1 MSVVRGLWSNV
12 MTLKLGIIDYLN
24 CQPINWRISE
34 RLPRVEFVHGV
45 PTALN
50 RSLLDGTLAIAP
62 ISAYEYARHAD
73 ELLVVGGLSIAT
85 IGAVNSVNVF
95 SWQPDPVEWHAQPI
109 ALTTHSA
116 TSVNLL
122 RVLCERHY
130 GVAPA
135 WQPMTPDL
143 DMMLA
148 RAAAALMI
156 GDKALIEA
164 TVRRRVLRGR
174 GRRSLPYL
182 FDLGDEWLKTT
193 GLPFTFAVWC
203 VRRDRADEVHAAGI
217 VPALHEAKF
226 EGLRHID
233 EIARN
238 YAPRLGLP
246 AGVCAKYLR
255 DLRYDLQPND
265 LDGLYTFLTWAIPDF
280 RRERVEWFDEIVQ
293 PVAV

>member
-1 MSVVRGLWSNV
+1 
-12 MTLKLGIIDYLN
+12 MTLRLGIIDYLN
-24 CQPINWRISE
+24 CQPINWRMAE
-34 RLPRVEFVHGV
+34 RLPQVEFFHGV

-50 RSLLDGTLAIAP
+50 QALIDGHIAVAP
-62 ISAYEYARHAD
+62 ISAFEYARHAD

-95 SWQPDPVEWHAQPI
+95 SWLPDPREWDGQPI

-130 GVAPA
+130 EVTPTWTAM
-135 WQPMTPDL
+135 QPDL
-143 DMMLA
+143 DTMLA
-148 RAAAALMI
+148 QSAGALMI

-164 TVRRRVLRGR
+164 TVRRHI
-174 GRRSLPYL
+174 GRRGLPYF

-203 VRRDRADEVHAAGI
+203 VRRDRAEEVQEAGI
-217 VPALHEAKF
+217 IPALHEAKA
-226 EGLRHID
+226 EGMQHID
-233 EIARN
+233 EIAQQ

-255 DLRYDLQPND
+255 DLRYDLTERD
-265 LDGLYTFLTWAIPDF
+265 VAGLQTFLTWALPEF
-280 RRERVEWFDEIVQ
+280 RWQQVEWFNSFVQ
-293 PVAV
+293 AEVTA

>member
-1 MSVVRGLWSNV
+1 MALR
-12 MTLKLGIIDYLN
+12 LGIIDYLN
-24 CQPINWRISE
+24 CQPLNWRMAE
-34 RLPRVEFVHGV
+34 RLPGIEFMHGV

-50 RSLLDGTLAIAP
+50 HALIDGQIALAP

-85 IGAVNSVNVF
+85 LGAVNSVNVF
-95 SWQPDPVEWHAQPI
+95 SWQPDPVEWDGQQI

-116 TSVNLL
+116 TSVNLV

-130 GVAPA
+130 HVAPT
-135 WQPMTPDL
+135 WQSMSPDL
-143 DMMLA
+143 DTMLEHC
-148 RAAAALMI
+148 AAALMI

-164 TVRRRVLRGR
+164 TTRRHI
-174 GRRSLPYL
+174 GRRGLPYL

-203 VRRDRADEVHAAGI
+203 VRRDRAEEVHAAGI
-217 VPALHEAKF
+217 IPALHEAKA

-233 EIARN
+233 AIARQ

-255 DLRYDLQPND
+255 DLRYDLEPSD
-265 LDGLYTFLTWAIPDF
+265 VAGLRTFLTWALPTFDWAQ
-280 RRERVEWFDEIVQ
+280 VEWFEDVTLAL
-293 PVAV
+293 AV

>member
-1 MSVVRGLWSNV
+1 MKLR
-12 MTLKLGIIDYLN
+12 LGIIDYLN
-24 CQPINWRISE
+24 CQPINWNIAA
-34 RLPRVEFVHGV
+34 RLPEVEFFHGV

-50 RSLLDGTLAIAP
+50 AALLDGTVAVAP

-73 ELLVVGGLSIAT
+73 ELLVVNGLSIAT
-85 IGAVNSVNVF
+85 LGAVNSVNVF
-95 SWQPDPVEWHAQPI
+95 SWQPDPREWADQPI

-130 GVAPA
+130 DVTPR
-135 WQPMTPDL
+135 WQPMAPDL
-143 DMMLA
+143 DTMLA
-148 RAAAALMI
+148 QTSAALMI

-164 TVRRRVLRGR
+164 TVRRHI
-174 GRRSLPYL
+174 GRRGLPYL

-203 VRRDRADEVHAAGI
+203 VRRDRAEEVHAAGI
-217 VPALHEAKF
+217 VPALYGAKA
-226 EGLRHID
+226 EGVQHID
-233 EIARN
+233 AIAQQ

-255 DLRYDLQPND
+255 DLRFDLEPID
-265 LDGLYTFLTWAIPDF
+265 VDGLHTFLTWALPTF
-280 RRERVEWFDEIVQ
+280 QWQQVEWFEDLVGAAL
-293 PVAV
+293 V

>member
-1 MSVVRGLWSNV
+1 
-12 MTLKLGIIDYLN
+12 MTLHLGIIDYLN
-24 CQPINWRISE
+24 CQPINWRIGE
-34 RLPRVEFVHGV
+34 RLPDVGFVHGV

-50 RSLLDGTLAIAP
+50 QALLDGRVAVAP

-85 IGAVNSVNVF
+85 LGAVNSVNVF
-95 SWQPDPVEWHAQPI
+95 SWQPDPVEWHGQPI

-116 TSVNLL
+116 TSINLL

-130 GVAPA
+130 GVTPD

-143 DMMLA
+143 DGMLE

-164 TVRRRVLRGR
+164 TIRRHI
-174 GRRSLPYL
+174 GRRGLPYL

-203 VRRDRADEVHAAGI
+203 VRRDRAEEVHAAGI
-217 VPALHEAKF
+217 IPALHAAKA
-226 EGLRHID
+226 EGMRHID
-233 EIARN
+233 TIARQ

-255 DLRYDLQPND
+255 DLRFDLEQRD
-265 LDGLYTFLTWAIPDF
+265 VAGLRTFLTWALPDF
-280 RRERVEWFDEIVQ
+280 RWEQVEWFEDVVQ
-293 PVAV
+293 GAVV

>member
-1 MSVVRGLWSNV
+1 
-12 MTLKLGIIDYLN
+12 MTLRLGIIDYLN
-24 CQPINWRISE
+24 CQPINWRIAE
-34 RLPRVEFVHGV
+34 RLPGVEFLHGV

-50 RSLLDGTLAIAP
+50 QALLDGRVAVAP

-85 IGAVNSVNVF
+85 LGAVNSVNVF
-95 SWQPDPVEWHAQPI
+95 SWFPDPREWQDQPI

-130 GVAPA
+130 AVTPTWTAM
-135 WQPMTPDL
+135 QPDL
-143 DMMLA
+143 DTMLA
-148 RAAAALMI
+148 QCAGALMI

-164 TVRRRVLRGR
+164 TVRRHI
-174 GRRSLPYL
+174 GRRGLPYF

-203 VRRDRADEVHAAGI
+203 VRRDRAEEVHEAGI
-217 VPALHEAKF
+217 IPALHEAKA
-226 EGLRHID
+226 EGMQHID
-233 EIARN
+233 EIAQQ

-255 DLRYDLQPND
+255 DLRYDLTESD
-265 LDGLYTFLTWAIPDF
+265 VAGLKTFLTWALPEF
-280 RRERVEWFDEIVQ
+280 RWEQVAWFDAIAQLEV
-293 PVAV
+293 PA